1 MKCSAIP
8 AKYTR
13 GHICPGAKAQSQS
26 DSLRGCVRTQQQASC
41 AGDAGRRGRIPGHV
55 QQSRSG
61 CLPCRSDG
69 KPGCLLGGFTL
80 HRSKEIGCTHCVFQG
95 GWRQVTLN
103 RLLVFH
109 YLVEQWPKLIRY
121 VEDWRLSIDNAAAS
135 RTIPQILYLTNS
147 IEKQKQVRFA
157 ISLQFVS

>member
-1 MKCSAIP
+1 
-8 AKYTR
+8 
-13 GHICPGAKAQSQS
+13 
-26 DSLRGCVRTQQQASC
+26 
-41 AGDAGRRGRIPGHV
+41 
-55 QQSRSG
+55 
-61 CLPCRSDG
+61 
-69 KPGCLLGGFTL
+69 
-80 HRSKEIGCTHCVFQG
+80 
-95 GWRQVTLN
+95 VTLN

-121 VEDWRLSIDNAAAS
+121 VEDWRLSIDNDAAS